1 MEENK
6 KKQEEDV
13 KIYDKEVYISQEK
26 LRTIILIIA
35 VFLIGFLAGY
45 FSKDVINETKEL
57 EKIENAN
64 TASYNENIE

>member
-35 VFLIGFLAGY
+35 VFLIGFIAGY
-45 FSKDVINETKEL
+45 FSKDVINETIIHEDIQ
-57 EKIENAN
+57 ETN
-64 TASYNENIE
+64 TVNDNN